1 MTNKNAVMERYFL
14 DCRCMLLELAA
25 TLDRHD
31 RAPAPSEGA
40 QAADARLL
48 LFQRS
53 IEILAHPSA
62 RPDRTARILELL
74 SRPVS

>member
-1 MTNKNAVMERYFL
+1 MTSKNAVIERYYL

-31 RAPAPSEGA
+31 RAPGPPENP
-40 QAADARLL
+40 QTADPRLL
-48 LFQRS
+48 LLQRS
-53 IEILAHPSA
+53 MEILAHPSA

-74 SRPVS
+74 SGLVS